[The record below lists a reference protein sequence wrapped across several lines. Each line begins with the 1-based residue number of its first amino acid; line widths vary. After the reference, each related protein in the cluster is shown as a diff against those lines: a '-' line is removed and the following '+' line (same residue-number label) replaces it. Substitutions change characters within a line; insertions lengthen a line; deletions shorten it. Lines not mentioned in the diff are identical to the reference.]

1 MATRRDAR
9 EWTLQM
15 LFRLEMNPCD
25 NEKLF
30 EEFFE
35 ERDAGKKGRDFAE
48 TLIKGVRDNRKEI
61 DALIVKYAKNW
72 DLDRM
77 AITDRNVIRIAI
89 YEFLYRD
96 DIPPAVTINE
106 AVDIAKY
113 FNKTESGRFV
123 NGILDS
129 IRKDLEKKKSA

>member
-1 MATRRDAR
+1 MSTRRDAR
-9 EWTLQM
+9 EWAVQM

-35 ERDAGKKGRDFAE
+35 ELEVSKKGRNFAE
-48 TLIKGVRDNRKEI
+48 GLIIGVRDNRKKI
-61 DALIVKYAKNW
+61 DELIVKYAKNW
-72 DLDRM
+72 DIDRM
-77 AITDRNVIRIAI
+77 AITDRNVIRIAL
-89 YEFLYRD
+89 YELLYRD

-113 FNKTESGRFV
+113 FNRTESGRFV

-129 IRKDLEKKKSA
+129 VRKDLEKQ

>member
-1 MATRRDAR
+1 MSTRRDAR
-9 EWTLQM
+9 EWAVQM

-35 ERDAGKKGRDFAE
+35 ELEPSKKGRDFAE
-48 TLIKGVRDNRKEI
+48 SLIKGVRDNRKEI
-61 DALIVKYAKNW
+61 DEIIVKYAKNW
-72 DLDRM
+72 DIDRM
-77 AITDRNVIRIAI
+77 AITDRNVIRIAL
-89 YEFLYRD
+89 YEMLYRD

-123 NGILDS
+123 NGILDT
-129 IRKDLEKKKSA
+129 IRKDLKNSE

>member
-9 EWTLQM
+9 EWAVQM

-30 EEFFE
+30 DEFFE
-35 ERDAGKKGRDFAE
+35 ERESDKKSRSFAE
-48 TLIKGVRDNRKEI
+48 GLITGVRDNRKKI
-61 DALIVKYAKNW
+61 DATIVKYAKNW

-77 AITDRNVIRIAI
+77 AITDRNVIRIAL
-89 YEFLYRD
+89 YELMYCED
-96 DIPPAVTINE
+96 VPPPVVINE

-129 IRKDLEKKKSA
+129 IRKDLEN

>member
-9 EWTLQM
+9 EWAVQM

-30 EEFFE
+30 DEFFE
-35 ERDAGKKGRDFAE
+35 ERDADKKARAFAE
-48 TLIKGVRDNRKEI
+48 NLIKGVRDNREEI
-61 DALIVKYAKNW
+61 DKLIVQYAKNW
-72 DLDRM
+72 TIDRM
-77 AITDRNVIRIAI
+77 AIIDRNVIRVAL
-89 YEFLYRD
+89 YELLYCK
-96 DIPPAVTINE
+96 DIPPAVVINE

-113 FNKTESGRFV
+113 FNKSESGRFV

-129 IRKDLEKKKSA
+129 AKKEILKM

>member
-9 EWTLQM
+9 EWAVQM

-30 EEFFE
+30 DEFFE
-35 ERDAGKKGRDFAE
+35 ERESDKKSRSFAE
-48 TLIKGVRDNRKEI
+48 GLIIGVRDNRKKI
-61 DALIVKYAKNW
+61 DATIVKYAKNW

-77 AITDRNVIRIAI
+77 AITDRNVIRIAL
-89 YEFLYRD
+89 YELMYCED
-96 DIPPAVTINE
+96 VPPPVVINE

-129 IRKDLEKKKSA
+129 IRKDLEN

>member
-9 EWTLQM
+9 EWAVQM

-30 EEFFE
+30 DEFFE
-35 ERDAGKKGRDFAE
+35 ERESDKKSRSFAE
-48 TLIKGVRDNRKEI
+48 GLIKGVRDNRKKI
-61 DALIVKYAKNW
+61 DATIIKYAKNW

-77 AITDRNVIRIAI
+77 AITDRNVIRIAL
-89 YEFLYRD
+89 YELMYCKD
-96 DIPPAVTINE
+96 VPPPVVINE

-129 IRKDLEKKKSA
+129 IRKDLEN